1 MKMQT
6 ILHVVEI
13 PNSMW
18 ANILSN
24 ERNEGIKTAKIIEPN
39 AESDRAQF
47 EYVSERNGGLQSKST
62 ISHL

>member
-18 ANILSN
+18 ANILLN
-24 ERNEGIKTAKIIEPN
+24 ERNELIKTAKTNEPN
-39 AESDRAQF
+39 ASDRAQF

>member
-6 ILHVVEI
+6 ILHVVGI

-18 ANILSN
+18 ANILLN
-24 ERNEGIKTAKIIEPN
+24 ERNELIKTAKINEPN
-39 AESDRAQF
+39 ASDRAQF
-47 EYVSERNGGLQSKST
+47 EYVYERNGGLQSKST